1 MENTTQDRFLEID
14 VLRGLAASCVV
25 VSHYTTHCVKY
36 YGNSPF
42 HVEGAYA
49 FYAVKLF
56 FIISGFVIYFT
67 IDKSKTWVDFAVSR
81 ATRLYPA
88 HWAALTIWVATQAVA
103 SNEGFWWGGYITNLT
118 MFQEYLGFPNLDFVF
133 WSLTV
138 ELAFYL
144 VMAILLAGGLIK
156 HFEIIAAAWL
166 LLACVW
172 ALFEKHLGIPLPAFL
187 PRYLILPHVPFFI
200 AGVMFYLIHS
210 RGLMA
215 RRVALMLAA
224 LVTVGW
230 VEGLENMVVAFG
242 MFTLVGLA
250 LGGYLSFLVSPVTL
264 WLGTISYPLYL
275 VHRNLGY
282 AAMDWM
288 HGRDIPIWVLLM
300 VTLVG
305 AFALGSLLS
314 YGVERPASR
323 FLRQWYR
330 TRRARAA
337 PSSSRH

>member
-1 MENTTQDRFLEID
+1 MENTTQGRFLEID

-25 VSHYTTHCVKY
+25 VAHYTSYCLKH
-36 YGNSPF
+36 YGSVPF
-42 HVEGAYA
+42 HVEGFYA

-67 IDKSKTWVDFAVSR
+67 IDRSKTWVDFAFSR

-103 SNEGFWWGGYITNLT
+103 THEPMWWGGYITNLT
-118 MFQEYLGFPNLDFVF
+118 MFQEYLGFPNLDFVY

-138 ELAFYL
+138 ELAFYM
-144 VMAILLAGGLIK
+144 VMAVLLASGLIK
-156 HFEIIAAAWL
+156 HFEMIAAAWL
-166 LLACVW
+166 LLACTW
-172 ALFEKHLGIPLPAFL
+172 ALFERNLGISLPAFL
-187 PRYLILPHVPFFI
+187 PRWLILPHAPFFI

-210 RGLMA
+210 RGA
-215 RRVALMLAA
+215 VASRVGLIVAA
-224 LVTVGW
+224 LATIGW
-230 VEGLENMVVAFG
+230 VDGIENLVVSFG

-250 LGGYLSFLVSPVTL
+250 LRGRLSFLVSPVTI

-275 VHRNLGY
+275 IHRNLGY

-288 HGRDIPIWVLLM
+288 HSRDIPVWLLLM

-305 AFALGSLLS
+305 ALALGSLLS

-323 FLRQWYR
+323 ILRRWYR
-330 TRRARAA
+330 TRRVPAA
-337 PSSSRH
+337 PSSVQH